1 MNRRILPT
9 NYSSSQC
16 LAIQQDGKMRYASR
30 CVADSCLHIMCHCCM
45 FGTWLQL
52 QLNCAATIQ
61 LCIRDPINELM
72 TKNCDI
78 ITSEFFCPASSQQN
92 ACYQL
97 NHNLAF
103 LTIYACPYML
113 QINFQHFI
121 LQGLSIIIVA
131 YQVELFF
138 AGGFPTSM
146 EDEPIRVCEY
156 YDFDDDYYGYRACS
170 NMIAAG
176 VVNILVCIIL
186 LIIDLFNPCLNSGV
200 SKSCLAYSSSL
211 SQ

>member
-1 MNRRILPT
+1 
-9 NYSSSQC
+9 
-16 LAIQQDGKMRYASR
+16 
-30 CVADSCLHIMCHCCM
+30 
-45 FGTWLQL
+45 
-52 QLNCAATIQ
+52 
-61 LCIRDPINELM
+61 
-72 TKNCDI
+72 
-78 ITSEFFCPASSQQN
+78 
-92 ACYQL
+92 
-97 NHNLAF
+97 
-103 LTIYACPYML
+103 
-113 QINFQHFI
+113 
-121 LQGLSIIIVA
+121 
-131 YQVELFF
+131 VELFF

-211 SQ
+211 SLNFISFACVDMLQLLSIEKLACLSPHARKTTLLYCTFCLKLICLIDQP